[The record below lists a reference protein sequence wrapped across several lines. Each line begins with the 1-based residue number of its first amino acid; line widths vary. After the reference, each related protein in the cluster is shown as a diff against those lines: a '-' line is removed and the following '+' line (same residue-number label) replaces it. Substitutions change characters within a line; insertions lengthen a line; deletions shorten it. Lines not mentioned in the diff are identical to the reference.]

1 MNELKNQLPES
12 VPPLNSYYVY
22 MTGGCNLACKH
33 CWIAPT
39 FQPNGATGGHLDYEL
54 LKMAINEGI
63 PLGLRHVKLTGGE
76 PLLHPDFIRIVDLLK
91 KKQLGLTIE
100 TNGVLMEESLVQHLK
115 QSGALHHIS
124 ISLDGAIP
132 ETHDPFRGVK
142 GCFEKTCKAI
152 RLLAETGFRPQVI
165 MSIHKDN
172 VSEMEAL
179 VNLSIR
185 LGASS
190 VKFNL
195 VQPSGRGD
203 AMASRGDTLDIY
215 RLVDLG
221 KWVETSL
228 QKTASIP
235 LFFSWPSAFFSLK
248 RLMSDSGQSCQLKNI
263 LGILHSGHLAM
274 CGIGMEVPEL
284 CYGKLGEDNV
294 QKIWISNPILKQV
307 REKLPWELEGICH
320 ECIFRNHCQGFCVA
334 ENYLATKKLTSPY
347 WFCQQAREAG
357 LFPTS
362 RTYAI

>member
-1 MNELKNQLPES
+1 MNELVTQFPKN
-12 VPPLNSYYVY
+12 VPPLNSYYIY

-39 FQPNGATGGHLDYEL
+39 FQPHGDTGGHLDYEL
-54 LKMAINEGI
+54 LNMAINEGI

-76 PLLHPDFIRIVDLLK
+76 PLLHPDFLRIVDLLK

-100 TNGVLMEESLVQHLK
+100 TNGVLMEETLVQHLK
-115 QSGALHHIS
+115 QNGALRHIS

-142 GCFEKTCKAI
+142 GCFAKTCKAI
-152 RLLAETGFRPQVI
+152 RLLAEAGFPPQVI

-203 AMASRGDTLDIY
+203 AMANRGDTLDVY
-215 RLVDLG
+215 RLIKLG

-228 QKTASIP
+228 QKTVSIP

-248 RLMSDSGQSCQLKNI
+248 RLMSDAGQSCQLKNI

-284 CYGKLGEDNV
+284 CYGKLGDDNIRE
-294 QKIWISNPILKQV
+294 IWISNPILKQL
-307 REKLPWELEGICH
+307 REKLPSGLEGICH
-320 ECIFRNHCQGFCVA
+320 ECFFRNQCQGFCVA

-357 LFPTS
+357 LFPIS
-362 RTYAI
+362 RTYAV